1 MIPLSETIQA
11 EEINHFSIPS
21 HTAKLLIVLDEAA
34 LLEGGS
40 SLQPFFSTDI
50 RLHFIVQ
57 TKQTKKHILYSYPEL
72 SSYSLDCLVTVSS
85 ERLLSILRIQFIGTR
100 LVVAGSAPFVKTVRN
115 HAETAGF
122 SDEEMQLKI
131 IGSQKD
137 TVFCVKC
144 YSRHD
149 RNEKDFFVCPSCRT
163 ELDVSSHYSK
173 RHDAYLGYIR
183 V

>member
-1 MIPLSETIQA
+1 MTPLFEIIEA
-11 EEINHFSIPS
+11 EEINYFSIPS

-34 LLEGGS
+34 LSEGFS

-50 RLHFIVQ
+50 RVHFIVQ
-57 TKQTKKHILYSYPEL
+57 TKQKKKQILSSYPEL
-72 SSYSLDCLVTVSS
+72 SSHPLDCLVTVSS

-100 LVVAGSAPFVKTVRN
+100 LVVSGSSSFVKTVRSE
-115 HAETAGF
+115 AETAGF
-122 SDEEMQLKI
+122 SDEEMQLKV

-149 RNEKDFFVCPSCRT
+149 RNEKEFFVCPSCRT